1 MDAVDKVGEDLEAQ
15 NLEALALELSADAT
29 ALVSQEFGAD
39 DPPSNASEASEH
51 DARMMHG
58 DGEDAE
64 PEPLF
69 KSGFDYKPDMI
80 FGWKPEGS

>member
-1 MDAVDKVGEDLEAQ
+1 MIVARARTNFSIENIISSSSEEILSNFNEDSDEREDK
-15 NLEALALELSADAT
+15 ELQRLSRP
-29 ALVSQEFGAD
+29 LCFS
-39 DPPSNASEASEH
+39 
-51 DARMMHG
+51 
-58 DGEDAE
+58 EDAE